1 MIWPVLYASGVLF
14 AAHSAS
20 ADAGKAQALV
30 DEGRR
35 LMASGDYTAACA
47 RFASSE
53 QLEASAATSLSLAA
67 CYEKAGKLVS
77 AVDAFRKAEADA
89 GSARQ
94 KSRAVFAKKKA
105 ASLVPTFSRL
115 TITIP
120 ASS

>member
-53 QLEASAATSLSLAA
+53 QLEASAATSL
-67 CYEKAGKLVS
+67 KPFQRG
-77 AVDAFRKAEADA
+77 
-89 GSARQ
+89 
-94 KSRAVFAKKKA
+94 
-105 ASLVPTFSRL
+105 T
-115 TITIP
+115 
-120 ASS
+120 